1 MFDKVLNAP
10 TFVPVEILTESL
22 RLLSLLN
29 FLNGNEIFGNDIYQF
44 ETQMYVK
51 SSLKR

>member
-1 MFDKVLNAP
+1 MCDKVLNAP

-29 FLNGNEIFGNDIYQF
+29 FLNDNEIFGNDIYQF
-44 ETQMYVK
+44 ETQIYMKTSVK
-51 SSLKR
+51 